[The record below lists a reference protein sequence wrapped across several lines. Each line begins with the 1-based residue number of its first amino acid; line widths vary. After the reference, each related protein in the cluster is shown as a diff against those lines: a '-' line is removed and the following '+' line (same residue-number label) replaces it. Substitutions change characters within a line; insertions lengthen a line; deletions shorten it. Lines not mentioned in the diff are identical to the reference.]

1 MSAEKAVLVPTTRRR
16 LEGRPL
22 GLAALGV
29 VILLFSLGSTLV
41 KLAHTPSVAIAFWRM
56 LLCSVIWIAIL
67 RVSERRWLT
76 WADIRAALLPGLAF
90 GLNIVLFFTGVT
102 KTTIAS
108 AEFTGALT
116 PLFVVPL
123 AAVLFHEKVRLASF
137 SFGLVSLAGLAV
149 VLFNAP
155 SNGEFSWRGV
165 AWIACALVMWT
176 TYLLTSRTLRQGRS
190 VATVMA
196 SITPVATLVTLV
208 VGLVFVREDLF
219 EITWRSVVFITLL
232 AVLTGTIAHG
242 LMVFAQRL
250 VPIGVISMLQVSQP
264 GLSVLWS
271 VWFLS
276 SSVRPIQLVGMAMV
290 VLGLVLVTIQTQR
303 DRD

>member
-1 MSAEKAVLVPTTRRR
+1 MRLPR
-16 LEGRPL
+16 LEGKAL
-22 GLAALGV
+22 GLAALGTVIV
-29 VILLFSLGSTLV
+29 VFSLGSTLV

-56 LLCSVIWIAIL
+56 LLCCVIWITIL
-67 RVSERRWLT
+67 RVAERRWLT
-76 WADIRAALLPGLAF
+76 WADIRPALLPGLAF

-116 PLFVVPL
+116 PLIVVPL
-123 AAVLFHEKVRLASF
+123 GALLFHEKVRPAAF
-137 SFGLVSLAGLAV
+137 SFGLVSLAGLAI

-165 AWIACALVMWT
+165 AWIACALAMWS

-190 VATVMA
+190 VASVMA

-208 VGLVFVREDLF
+208 VGVIFARHDLTA
-219 EITWRSVVFITLL
+219 ITWRSVIFITLL

-242 LMVFAQRL
+242 LMVFAQL
-250 VPIGVISMLQVSQP
+250 TVPIGVISMMQVSQP

-271 VWFLS
+271 VLFLG
-276 SSVRPIQLVGMAMV
+276 SSVRPIQLVGMVMV
-290 VLGLVLVTIQTQR
+290 VAGLVLVTIQTQR
-303 DRD
+303 ARA